1 MPEPSQWTRTI
12 TADPGHSH
20 RYAQRWVRMAAE
32 GADLD
37 GEARMLDAMCARR
50 SRILDA
56 GCGTGR
62 VGDFLFAILV
72 PTR

>member
-20 RYAQRWVRMAAE
+20 RYAQRWVRMAAD

-37 GEARMLDAMCARR
+37 GEAR
-50 SRILDA
+50 
-56 GCGTGR
+56 
-62 VGDFLFAILV
+62 ILV
-72 PTR
+72 PTL